1 MNKIMKT
8 SVLILLLSVA
18 FSACED
24 KDLPFGAVLETSLET
39 INFGTEA
46 ESKYIMVNSNR
57 TFTVTASATWCKAE
71 IVSDKLD
78 NLKISVEKNENVG
91 KQRTADIIVS
101 SEGMDDQKV
110 TVVQEGVAAVI
121 HVAEKAINKET
132 GDEFSLTIEANLLF
146 KYELPEWI
154 HAADGNVPTVGT
166 ATYRFV
172 LDPLPENETFRSEN
186 IVVRAADSEIN
197 TAVTIPVSQGKK
209 AVLNEGVNK
218 ENPYIVEAESCLEG
232 LESKYQP
239 WWAQIGE
246 VLGDNYY
253 VNAYSRSVSYLVK
266 VKDAGVYDFSFV
278 QVSWSGGS
286 LKLYIDDVETGNAS
300 IPNYSGTTG
309 RGADIIVIGGVALT
323 EGEHIV
329 KAEFVG
335 NSDFD
340 KIIIAYNPNTLIQKS
355 GQSVIEAESSIEGL
369 ESVYQSWWAQSGEVL
384 GDNYY
389 VNAYSR
395 SVSYPIKVIDAGVYD
410 FSFVQVSWSGGSL
423 KLYIDDVETGNA
435 SIPNYSGTTGRGAD
449 IIVIS
454 GIALTEG
461 EHILK
466 AEFVGNS
473 DFDKITVVYS
483 GN

>member
-57 TFTVTASATWCKAE
+57 TFTVAASATWCKTE
-71 IVSDKLD
+71 IVSDKLN

-91 KQRTADIIVS
+91 KQRTAEIIVS
-101 SEGMDDQKV
+101 SEGIADQKV

-121 HVAEKAINKET
+121 HVAEKTVNKET

-154 HAADGNVPTVGT
+154 HAADENVPAVGT

-209 AVLNEGVNK
+209 AVLDEGVNK
-218 ENPYIVEAESCLEG
+218 ENPYIVEAESCLEE
-232 LESKYQP
+232 LESKYQS
-239 WWAQIGE
+239 WWAQSGE
-246 VLGDNYY
+246 ALGDNYY

-278 QVSWSGGS
+278 QVSWGGGS

-300 IPNYSGTTG
+300 IPNYPGTG
-309 RGADIIVIGGVALT
+309 GGADIIVIGGVALT

-340 KIIIAYNPNTLIQKS
+340 KVVIAYNPNILIQKS
-355 GQSVIEAESSIEGL
+355 GQSVIEAENSIEEL
-369 ESVYQSWWAQSGEVL
+369 ESKHQSWWAQSGEAL
-384 GDNYY
+384 GDNHYI
-389 VNAYSR
+389 NAYSR
-395 SVSYPIKVIDAGVYD
+395 SVSYPIKVTDAGIYD
-410 FSFVQVSWSGGSL
+410 FSFVQVSWGGGSL
-423 KLYIDDVETGNA
+423 KMYIDDVETGNA
-435 SIPNYSGTTGRGAD
+435 SIPNYPGTGGGAD

-454 GIALTEG
+454 GVALTEG
-461 EHILK
+461 EHIVK
-466 AEFVGNS
+466 AEFFGNS